1 MNLYG
6 KNLRLKIV
14 EVKNDEL
21 YVDTVS
27 DGILKTKNNDLIIK
41 YKSGDFAEF
50 FLLPVGNQKPLLMMG
65 KALVQVNEFARL
77 RVLDVCPEFA
87 KVDIGLDQP
96 IICEKDDQIVRLE
109 KNKYYNFYVF
119 IDNQSKCLK
128 ASMYIDKFIE
138 EKPTGI
144 SENDDVEI
152 LILSKTNLG
161 YKAIIN
167 HKYLGMLYENEVF
180 SELYPGTKTKAIIKK
195 IREDNK
201 IDLRLFRN
209 DGNDIEAFENK
220 IVEYLKKRGGSMQI
234 TDNSDPEIIYATFGF
249 SKKNFKKA
257 IGSLYRKNLIDLQ
270 THNIILKQYKN
281 T

>member
-14 EVKNDEL
+14 DVKNDEL
-21 YVDTVS
+21 YVDTIS
-27 DGILKTKNNDLIIK
+27 EGILKTKNNDLIIK

-50 FLLPVGNQKPLLMMG
+50 FLLPDGKQKPILMMG

-77 RVLDVCPEFA
+77 KVLDVRPKIA

-96 IICEKDDQIVRLE
+96 IICEKDDQNVRLE
-109 KNKYYNFYVF
+109 KNKYYNFYIF
-119 IDNQSKCLK
+119 YDSQSNRLK
-128 ASMYIDKFIE
+128 ASMHIEKYIE
-138 EKPTGI
+138 VEPTGI

-152 LILSKTNLG
+152 FILAKTNLG
-161 YKAIIN
+161 YKAIVN

-180 SELYPGTKTKAIIKK
+180 SELYPGAKTKAIIKK

-220 IVEYLKKRGGSMQI
+220 ILNYLKKRGGSMSI

-270 THNIILKQYKN
+270 THNVILKQ
-281 T
+281 

>member
-14 EVKNDEL
+14 DVKNDEL
-21 YVDTVS
+21 YVDTIS
-27 DGILKTKNNDLIIK
+27 EGILKTKNNDLIIK

-50 FLLPVGNQKPLLMMG
+50 FLLPDGKQKPILMMG

-77 RVLDVCPEFA
+77 KVLDVRPEIA

-96 IICEKDDQIVRLE
+96 IICEKDDQNVRLE
-109 KNKYYNFYVF
+109 KNKYYNFYIF
-119 IDNQSKCLK
+119 YDSQNNRLK
-128 ASMYIDKFIE
+128 ASMHIEKYIE
-138 EKPTGI
+138 VEPTGI

-152 LILSKTNLG
+152 FILAKTNLG
-161 YKAIIN
+161 YKAIVN

-180 SELYPGTKTKAIIKK
+180 SELYSGAKTKAIIKK

-220 IVEYLKKRGGSMQI
+220 ILNYLKKRGGSMSI

-270 THNIILKQYKN
+270 THNVILKQ
-281 T
+281 

>member
-21 YVDTVS
+21 YVDTIS
-27 DGILKTKNNDLIIK
+27 EGILKTKNNDLIIK

-50 FLLPVGNQKPLLMMG
+50 FLLPDGNQKPILMIG

-77 RVLDVCPEFA
+77 RVLDVRPEFA

-96 IICEKDDQIVRLE
+96 IICEKDDQNVRLE
-109 KNKYYNFYVF
+109 KNKYYNFFVF
-119 IDNQSKCLK
+119 YDSQSNRLK
-128 ASMYIDKFIE
+128 ASMHIEKYIEDE
-138 EKPTGI
+138 PTGI

-152 LILSKTNLG
+152 FILAKTNLG

-209 DGNDIEAFENK
+209 DGNDIEVFENK
-220 IVEYLKKRGGSMQI
+220 ILEYLKKRGGSMPI

-270 THNIILKQYKN
+270 TNNIILKQ
-281 T
+281 